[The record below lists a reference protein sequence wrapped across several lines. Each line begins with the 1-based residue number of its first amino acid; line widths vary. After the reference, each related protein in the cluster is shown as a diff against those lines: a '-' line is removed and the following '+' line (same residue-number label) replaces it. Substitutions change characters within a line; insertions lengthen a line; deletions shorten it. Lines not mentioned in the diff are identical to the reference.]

1 MPLGI
6 FVISLL
12 DESVSMD
19 FSIFHSSD
27 VTEEDIRHIFLGM
40 EIEKGTVQHLFTSS
54 LKILYYAIVRDEK
67 ESLLGIVLNLKE
79 ETELFETPLREES
92 ELLLQKDRDENF
104 STNLKESYQR
114 IVQKAVKN
122 IEERIAKMDKK
133 EDQEKNK
140 NVKKLEEEL
149 KKFYNE
155 EKELLAK
162 LEREGETSS
171 ILEKIEAVMK
181 KQKQLE
187 GLIQTQQSLRTP
199 KEEEKY
205 SDMRK
210 ELTELQ
216 ELYNQINGFTVIQ
229 ASVKPEIA
237 VKEEM
242 EQKEPEPAEEVA
254 SNSEIS
260 DLMQRLQ
267 TLSFKQSTSQSELV
281 SSENS
286 KALEYETTTIHNGK
300 VEPLAEPSSSK
311 ISIPEPESKEARLSR
326 ILIEKFGEPKGVIL
340 EYLFWLKKPRTIT
353 EISQDLEIPAEKITG
368 PAEDLAKNGYVC
380 QMTKK
385 SGKEIYLT
393 VCPSCPLKLKC
404 GKKSPIDWNQI
415 LSESQNV

>member
-6 FVISLL
+6 FVISFL
-12 DESVSMD
+12 DESVSLD

-27 VTEEDIRHIFLGM
+27 VTEEEIRHIFLGM
-40 EIEKGTVQHLFTSS
+40 EIEKGMVQHLFTSS
-54 LKILYYAIVRDEK
+54 FKILYYATVRDEI
-67 ESLLGIVLNLKE
+67 ESLLGMVLNLKE
-79 ETELFETPLREES
+79 EPDLFETPLREEA
-92 ELLLQKDRDENF
+92 ELLLQKERDENF
-104 STNLKESYQR
+104 SVNLKESYQK

-122 IEERIAKMDKK
+122 IEERIAKMDEKGEEEKK
-133 EDQEKNK
+133 K

-171 ILEKIEAVMK
+171 IMEKIETVMK

-187 GLIQTQQSLRTP
+187 DLIRSQKIFKTP

-205 SDMRK
+205 SDLRK
-210 ELTELQ
+210 ELMDLQ
-216 ELYNQINGFTVIQ
+216 ELFNQINEFTVIQ

-237 VKEEM
+237 VKEEI
-242 EQKEPEPAEEVA
+242 EQKEPEPAKEVA
-254 SNSEIS
+254 FNPEIS

-267 TLSFKQSTSQSELV
+267 TLSSKQSTSQSELV
-281 SSENS
+281 NESYR
-286 KALEYETTTIHNGK
+286 AQEYESTTIYNGK
-300 VEPLAEPSSSK
+300 IEPLTEPSSSK
-311 ISIPEPESKEARLSR
+311 ISVVEPESKEAKLSR
-326 ILIEKFGEPKGVIL
+326 ILIEKFGKAKGAIL

-353 EISQDLEIPAEKITG
+353 EISQDFEIPAEKITE

-380 QMTKK
+380 KMTRK

-393 VCPSCPLKLKC
+393 VCPSCPLQLKC